1 MVSARTAP
9 SVSPTVSRYDLFP
22 VTWVELDLPA
32 SGGRC
37 VARVIFPDETRGV
50 LETVPLGA
58 HRIVD
63 MLAEIGAAHA
73 SDRLSR
79 LEACGAGV
87 VGAGPYAFSLTYVEL
102 KRGIERALAAPVT
115 RLQAVAA

>member
-1 MVSARTAP
+1 M
-9 SVSPTVSRYDLFP
+9 
-22 VTWVELDLPA
+22 WVELDLQT
-32 SGGRC
+32 GEGRC
-37 VARVIFPDETRGV
+37 VARVIFPDETRGA

-58 HRIVD
+58 RRIVD

-87 VGAGPYAFSLTYVEL
+87 VGAGPYAFDMTYEEL
-102 KRGIERALAAPVT
+102 KRGLERALAAPVT
-115 RLQAVAA
+115 RLRAAAA